1 MNGLVLQCGGPTA
14 VLNTTL
20 SATVAR
26 WQQQPGHGRLFGA
39 RLGLQGLVRGDWV
52 DLTDLPAAV
61 LARLAEQPGA
71 ALGSGRYRLDDR
83 ETPAVLRHLSE
94 CGVGITLFIGGNG
107 TMGAAQR
114 IQQAA
119 DAAGVPL
126 RTVGAPKTIDND
138 LAGTDV
144 APGYPSAARF
154 VAQTVRDVALDL
166 HAMSNFDDV
175 TVVEVMGRHTGWLAA
190 AAALARGGAGAPP
203 HLILLPEVPV
213 DEGALVAEIARVQQ
227 QGNCLLVAAEG
238 VRDRGDTFLAEKESP
253 AVRDARGQRVLSY
266 SPGVAARVAR
276 LVQGELGLRC
286 RQVRLDVAQRT
297 NSSLAAP
304 LDRALAAQVG
314 AAAVAAAF
322 AGASGVML
330 GLARHESPRGGW
342 ATQPV
347 PFAAVAGHERPLPA
361 HFIAPRFNVTQSC
374 VDALSSLVAP
384 LPGPLLLW

>member
-1 MNGLVLQCGGPTA
+1 M
-14 VLNTTL
+14 
-20 SATVAR
+20 
-26 WQQQPGHGRLFGA
+26 
-39 RLGLQGLVRGDWV
+39 D
-52 DLTDLPAAV
+52 

-71 ALGSGRYRLDDR
+71 ALGSGRHRLDEG
-83 ETPAVLRHLSE
+83 ETLAVLRHLRE
-94 CGVGITLFIGGNG
+94 HGVVIALFIGGNG

-114 IQQAA
+114 IRQAA
-119 DAAGVPL
+119 DAAGLPL

-138 LAGTDV
+138 LAGTEV
-144 APGYPSAARF
+144 APGHLSAARF
-154 VAQTVRDVALDL
+154 IAQTVRDVALDL

-190 AAALARGGAGAPP
+190 ASALARAEAGGPL

-213 DEGALVAEIARVQQ
+213 DEDALVAEIARVQSEK
-227 QGNCLLVAAEG
+227 GTCLLVAAEG
-238 VRDRGDTFLAEKESP
+238 VRDLAGDFLAEKEAP

-276 LVQGELGLRC
+276 LVQTELGLRC
-286 RQVRLDVAQRT
+286 RQVRLDVTQRC

-314 AAAVAAAF
+314 AAAVDAAF

-330 GLARHESPRGGW
+330 GLVREEGGW

-347 PFAAVAGHERPLPA
+347 PFAEVAGHERPLPA
-361 HFIAPRFNVTQSC
+361 EFIAAPFGVTAAY
-374 VDALSSLVAP
+374 VAALAPLVAP
-384 LPGPLLLW
+384 LPQRAILW